1 MLARMPSLR
10 SSLSFLILLCA
21 CGDDAATST
30 AATTT
35 GDTSGAST
43 GASAA
48 ESSGPTT
55 GGLPTTQ
62 GDSGDSSDAGAT
74 GSTGPDTTSPT
85 AATGTTDTTGTTGT
99 TGTTDTTGDTTTGDT
114 TTGGSVTV
122 YDPNVDGPWEVEHI
136 TGEQTVGGVKISM
149 DAYYPAGGPEPG
161 PYPVVLIAH
170 GFQLPPAQYTSY
182 AQRLASH
189 GYVALTVDFQAGLFN
204 PDHVA
209 YAKQVL
215 GGIDWVAQE
224 ATLGPVAD
232 TDNVGLTG
240 HSLGGK
246 LAVLGATMD
255 PRVRAS
261 ITLDPVDGAMNCDP
275 QKCPDVSN
283 LLPLDI
289 PLGFVGET
297 LDAQGGFMS
306 CAPAA
311 DNFLT
316 FYKNTTAPALA
327 VTVLGANHMSF
338 LDDLAGCG
346 FTCSFCNAPTLDNAV
361 VNDLSRAFVVAFY
374 GRHLRGI
381 VEYDLYLTGAE
392 AQARYV
398 DMGLVEIASK

>member
-1 MLARMPSLR
+1 L
-10 SSLSFLILLCA
+10 SLSILLCA
-21 CGDDAATST
+21 CGDDGATNT
-30 AATTT
+30 AAATTT
-35 GDTSGAST
+35 GDTTAATTT

-48 ESSGPTT
+48 ESSGSTTGAQPTT
-55 GGLPTTQ
+55 SGG
-62 GDSGDSSDAGAT
+62 SEASA
-74 GSTGPDTTSPT
+74 
-85 AATGTTDTTGTTGT
+85 TDTTGPGPTSSATSTTDAT
-99 TGTTDTTGDTTTGDT
+99 DATDATDTTNTTGPGETTDDT
-114 TTGGSVTV
+114 TTGGGVTV
-122 YDPNVDGPWEVEHI
+122 YDPNVDGPWQVEHVA
-136 TGEQTVGGVKISM
+136 GDHMVDGVKIPM

-161 PYPVVLIAH
+161 PHPVVLISH
-170 GFQLPPAQYTSY
+170 GFQLPPSQYTSY

-189 GYVALTVDFQAGLFN
+189 GYVALTVDFKAGLFDPN
-204 PDHVA
+204 HVV

-224 ATLGPVAD
+224 ATLGPISD

-246 LAVLGATMD
+246 LSVIAASMD
-255 PRVRAS
+255 TRVRAS

-275 QKCPDVSN
+275 QKCPDASE

-297 LDAQGGFMS
+297 LDAMGGFMS

-316 FYKNTTAPALA
+316 FYKNTTAPSLA

-346 FTCSFCNAPTLDNAV
+346 FTCSLCNQPTLDNAV

-381 VEYDLYLTGAE
+381 SDYDLYLTGAE